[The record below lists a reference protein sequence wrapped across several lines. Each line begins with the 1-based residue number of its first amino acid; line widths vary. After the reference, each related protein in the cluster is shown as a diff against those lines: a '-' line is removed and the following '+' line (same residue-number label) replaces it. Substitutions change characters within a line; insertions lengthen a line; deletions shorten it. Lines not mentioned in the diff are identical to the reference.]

1 MRNHIDDL
9 AQIIWDYHRLG
20 QALVT
25 SDCILV
31 LCSHDPRVAV
41 YSAELFLDGLAPL
54 LVFSGNVGAL
64 TAGMYGQPEAE
75 YFAELA
81 IDLGVPAESIL
92 VENRATNTGENI
104 LFTRTLLRAREHDPT
119 SFILVQKPFME
130 RRAFATFRKIW
141 PEKDV
146 IVTSPPIEFADYPT
160 DEFPRDRIIEI
171 MVGDLDRIIRYPALD
186 FQIEQPVPNKVLAAF
201 EELIA
206 LGYDGY
212 LLPC

>member
-1 MRNHIDDL
+1 MRNHVDEL

-20 QALVT
+20 HALVR
-25 SDCILV
+25 SDCMLV

-41 YSAELFLDGLAPL
+41 YSAELFLAGRAPL

-75 YFAELA
+75 HFAKLA
-81 IDLGVPAESIL
+81 IDLGVPAGSIL

-104 LFTRTLLRAREHDPT
+104 LFTRTLLQEQGHDPT

-146 IVTSPPIEFADYPT
+146 IVTSPPIEFVDYPT

-171 MVGDLDRIIRYPALD
+171 MVGDLDRIIRYPALG
-186 FQIEQPVPNKVLAAF
+186 FQIEQAVPNNVLAAF

-206 LGYDGY
+206 LGYDGH
-212 LLPC
+212 LISC